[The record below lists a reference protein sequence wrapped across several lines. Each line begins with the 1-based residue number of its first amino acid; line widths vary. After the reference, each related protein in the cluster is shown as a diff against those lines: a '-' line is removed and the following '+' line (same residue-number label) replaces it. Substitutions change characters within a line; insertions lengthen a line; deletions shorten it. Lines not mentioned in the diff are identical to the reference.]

1 MNKYTIQQVRHSTW
15 NVIQP
20 DGRPLF
26 DRDGNAPIEF
36 KSEDS
41 AAECAERMNSPKI
54 NFKSV
59 ELEDVHA
66 RDYPDFCDAFIS
78 YAETTDGEPL
88 NEWQLEWLNEDGEL
102 INELAHESFH

>member
-1 MNKYTIQQVRHSTW
+1 MKYTVQQINQSTW
-15 NVIQP
+15 LVIQP
-20 DGRPLF
+20 DNRALF
-26 DRDGNAPIEF
+26 DRDGIAPIAF
-36 KSEDS
+36 KCVD
-41 AAECAERMNSPKI
+41 AAVDCAERMNNPRI
-54 NFKSV
+54 NLKSI
-59 ELEDVHA
+59 ELEDVDS